1 MSRPTPGGD
10 LPMHSEAGV
19 CRKLGAVIDTLQ
31 DAHSGPFAG
40 FHARYML
47 RSSVTVLEIIGGP
60 S

>member
-1 MSRPTPGGD
+1 
-10 LPMHSEAGV
+10 MHSEAGV